1 MTLQLMIWNAR
12 GIGQRATQ
20 DVLKSQIHEHRVS
33 IVVILEPMVTSNF
46 DFHRRNLGFNRGVWN
61 SANTIWVF
69 VQFGF
74 HLDVLFDFVQL
85 LHIRLTAA
93 VLPEPVFLS
102 FVYAKFSRQERVQL
116 WDELREIV
124 VSVEGCPWMV
134 GGDFNIFFHL
144 DERTGSDVDR
154 TSEMVDFAEA
164 VADCEL
170 VDAGCVGSPF
180 TWHRRELFELDR
192 PLSDFRICEF
202 VTIPF
207 WIRLDWLGVKAVSD
221 AVVRAKAAYLADP
234 SSVLL
239 LELNRSRAEYILR
252 TRMEEDFWRQKSA
265 VRWVVV
271 GERNTRFFQSLVKQK
286 RVRTRIHSIHAD
298 GRTIS
303 DENEL
308 RHSAASFFQ
317 HHLSND
323 MIFDADIY
331 RDHFSV
337 LPPSVLQPTAEIFNE
352 LEQIMARFFWGL
364 RDGQRRL
371 PSFASHQWQRLIEF
385 GLVAQSHIFWFVG
398 SGD

>member
-134 GGDFNIFFHL
+134 GGDFNIFLHL

-207 WIRLDWLGVKAVSD
+207 WIRLDWLGVKAISD

-252 TRMEEDFWRQKSA
+252 TRMEEDFWRQKSV

-308 RHSAASFFQ
+308 RPSAASFFQ

-323 MIFDADIY
+323 MIFDADIC

-364 RDGQRRL
+364 RDGQRK
-371 PSFASHQWQRLIEF
+371 HY
-385 GLVAQSHIFWFVG
+385 
-398 SGD
+398 